1 MKPNNVKNYSV
12 DNCKPLCYIVDAR
25 ATIVNSFREEIVMS
39 NELACKITGSELEIM
54 KLLWHAEDALSVTEI
69 REELQKSKGWEP
81 ATIKTL
87 IGRLVR
93 KGAVRQEKR
102 NVFYYSPLVTEKEYG
117 EWATEDLITR
127 LYNGSARDLVAALV
141 NSDGL
146 TQEDLD
152 ELRQMFKVE
161 E

>member
-1 MKPNNVKNYSV
+1 
-12 DNCKPLCYIVDAR
+12 
-25 ATIVNSFREEIVMS
+25 MS
-39 NELACKITGSELEIM
+39 NDLACKITGSELEVM
-54 KLLWHAEDALSVTEI
+54 KLLWRAEDALPVTEI
-69 REELQKSKGWEP
+69 REKLQKSKGWEP

-87 IGRLVR
+87 VGRLVS
-93 KGAVRQEKR
+93 KGVVCQEKR
-102 NVFYYSPLVTEKEYG
+102 NVFYYSPLITEKEYSA
-117 EWATEDLITR
+117 WATEDLITR

-146 TQEDLD
+146 TQEDLE